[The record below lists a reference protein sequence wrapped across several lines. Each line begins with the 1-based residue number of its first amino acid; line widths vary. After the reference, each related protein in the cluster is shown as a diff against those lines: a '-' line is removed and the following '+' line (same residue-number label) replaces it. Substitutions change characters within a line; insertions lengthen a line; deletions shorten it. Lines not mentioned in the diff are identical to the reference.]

1 MTRASIPV
9 ATVAEIRDSCL
20 CFAAQRA
27 ARKLAR
33 RFDRLFAPLGITNQ
47 QFSLMV
53 ALAGAWQPRL
63 GELAAFLGMDTTTMS
78 AAVRP
83 LQKAGLIALEAD
95 ASDARARRPR
105 LTEAG
110 RGAIA
115 RAIPLWQEEHRRLE
129 AEVQG
134 DTVALSRQ
142 LAALAGVDL
151 PDQAGSSVALA
162 SADPSRRPWRGAEG
176 SDFRHKRGAGRPPG
190 FCSPGPR
197 SAGWWPADGRRV
209 PGGVGKTA

>member
-9 ATVAEIRDSCL
+9 ATVAEIRDTCL

-83 LQKAGLIALEAD
+83 LQKAGLIVLEAD

-105 LTEAG
+105 LTEGG
-110 RGAIA
+110 RGTVA
-115 RAIPLWQEEHRRLE
+115 RAVPLWREEHRRLE
-129 AEVQG
+129 AEVPG
-134 DTVALSRQ
+134 DLVGLGRQ
-142 LAALAGVDL
+142 LSALAGVVGPDPAVGVAAAP
-151 PDQAGSSVALA
+151 PDQ
-162 SADPSRRPWRGAEG
+162 PRHPRRGADG
-176 SDFRHKRGAGRPPG
+176 SDGRSRRGAGRPPG

-197 SAGWWPADGRRV
+197 SAGWWPAEGRPV
-209 PGGVGKTA
+209 PGTVGKTA